1 MLRLA
6 ALAFAVL
13 AFAVLL
19 PAGAVAQQA
28 PLTFNHHTVGGLL
41 SHKVGRLKLPDGNA
55 PFPAVIVLSG
65 CNGVKH
71 STRVWARRLASWG
84 YAALIV
90 DSFTPRGLRNVCH
103 RGGELAGPERAKDA
117 FAAAAYLRTR
127 PDIDPN
133 RIGLL
138 GYSHGGW
145 TALAAASEPIAT
157 ASGDRPLAAVVAYY
171 PICPRNQPP
180 FASDVQ
186 IVIGG
191 ADDWSSPKRCEEMV
205 AKYADTAHRPLLKI
219 YPGATHSFDVDR
231 KARIYLGHRLA
242 YDAKAAADSFVVTKQ
257 FLDSRLRP

>member
-1 MLRLA
+1 MVRLA
-6 ALAFAVL
+6 ILALVA
-13 AFAVLL
+13 LL
-19 PAGAVAQQA
+19 PAGAVAQEA
-28 PLTFNHHTVGGLL
+28 VPLTINDQTVGGLL
-41 SHKVGRLKLPDGNA
+41 SHKVGRLKLPNGNG

-84 YAALIV
+84 SAALIV

-127 PDIDPN
+127 ADIDPN

-145 TALAAASEPIAT
+145 TALAAASEPIT
-157 ASGDRPLAAVVAYY
+157 AANGGKPFAAVVAYY
-171 PICPRNQPP
+171 PICPREQPP

-186 IVIGG
+186 IAIGN
-191 ADDWSSPKRCEEMV
+191 ADDWSSPKRCEEIA
-205 AKYADTAHRPLLKI
+205 AKYANTAHPPLLKI

-231 KARIYLGHRLA
+231 AARVYLGHRLA
-242 YDAKAAADSFVVTKQ
+242 YDAKAAADSFEQTRQ
-257 FLDSRLRP
+257 FLDSHLRH